1 MIKLSIS
8 PFNLKMAFGRKA
20 LIQGIVIGRKDFHE
34 LDKIVTLFTSTRG
47 KIKALAKGV
56 RKINSRRLGGLELGS
71 LVKVFLVETKGLDLI
86 TEIEIIDSF
95 LEARNDSARSGALI
109 YLSEMTN
116 FLLPEEEK
124 NEEVYAFFLKTREE
138 IKKGRLE
145 TIVQFEAKILEILGF
160 GQKKEE
166 QKLIKEKNWRK
177 AHQLIKKRIEN
188 IIEKPLKSLAI
199 FR

>member
-1 MIKLSIS
+1 
-8 PFNLKMAFGRKA
+8 MAFGRKA

-86 TEIEIIDSF
+86 TEIEIIDGF
-95 LEARNDSARSGALI
+95 LEARNDSAQSGALI

-145 TIVQFEAKILEILGF
+145 AIVQFEAKILEILGF